1 MNSSCQH
8 VLCGLVDFSKKL
20 PDNIVKV
27 RKGMTFFVERS
38 ALYSLSMLKLLV
50 YVSVNSGAYTICFCC
65 LVSHV
70 YRCEI
75 SSVYEVDLLEVNFT
89 EIENRL
95 CSLYEEHVLVGE
107 VGRIV
112 AFSDMVSWVLYEEVL
127 EEIGV
132 LVMLDETKS
141 VYSNFDFGEFVSRE
155 FRMEQADG
163 GLYRKEYV

>member
-8 VLCGLVDFSKKL
+8 VLCGLMDFSKKL
-20 PDNIVKV
+20 PDNVVKV
-27 RKGMTFFVERS
+27 KKGMAFFVERS
-38 ALYSLSMLKLLV
+38 ALYSLSILKLLFF
-50 YVSVNSGAYTICFCC
+50 VSVNCGAKKIFFCF
-65 LVSHV
+65 
-70 YRCEI
+70 EI

-95 CSLYEEHVLVGE
+95 FSLYEEHVLVGE

-132 LVMLDETKS
+132 LVMLDETRS

-155 FRMEQADG
+155 FMMEQADL
-163 GLYRKEYV
+163 GLYRKEYVDKLISNY